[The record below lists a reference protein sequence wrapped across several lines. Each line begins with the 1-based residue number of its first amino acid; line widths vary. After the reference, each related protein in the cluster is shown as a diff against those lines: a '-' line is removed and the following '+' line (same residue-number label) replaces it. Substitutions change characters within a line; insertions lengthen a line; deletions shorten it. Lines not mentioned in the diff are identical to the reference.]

1 MRTIGAFAT
10 HPGKRSEALKKQNE
24 DYAHAWEKNGIH
36 FQAVAD
42 GNGRTDALNPAP
54 FLINEVQRFIDAYS
68 DPQMT
73 AAEIKRMVKGAVHCA
88 NRVLLAF
95 KRGGGE
101 KYASDVFASLD
112 MTAITPEGDLIT
124 AHTGDSRTYLLR
136 DNRLHQLSKDHTEAQ
151 RLCDA
156 GKITKEQIF
165 THPDRDILFSALG
178 FDNPE
183 IDVRDG
189 RIKKGDII
197 MLLTDGAH
205 KLINPSQLNEIVIS
219 AGNCY
224 DTCTAIIEASNMLG
238 GPDNIAVCVT
248 YIPDS

>member
-1 MRTIGAFAT
+1 MEIVNAFAT
-10 HPGKRSEALKKQNE
+10 HPGKRSEDKGKTNE
-24 DYAHAWEKNGIH
+24 DYAHAWEKNGIY

-42 GNGRTDALNPAP
+42 GNGRTDALNPAS
-54 FLINEVQRFIDAYS
+54 FLIN
-68 DPQMT
+68 

-95 KRGGGE
+95 KRGGGD

-112 MTAITPEGDLIT
+112 MTAITPEGDLFT
-124 AHTGDSRTYLLR
+124 THAGDSRTYLLR

-165 THPDRDILFSALG
+165 THSDRDILFSALG

-189 RIKKGDII
+189 RVKKGDII

-205 KLINPSQLNEIVIS
+205 KLINPSQLNEIVVS

-224 DTCTAIIEASNMLG
+224 DTCTAIIEAANMLG

>member
-1 MRTIGAFAT
+1 MCNGKTGFVGDFIIGRIPHKFKMIFFGGAFDKHVQANESGRSVIRMEIVNAFAT
-10 HPGKRSEALKKQNE
+10 HPGKRSEDKEKPNE
-24 DYAHAWEKNGIH
+24 DYAHAWEKNGVY

-42 GNGRTDALNPAP
+42 GNGRTDALNSAP
-54 FLINEVQRFIDAYS
+54 FLINEV
-68 DPQMT
+68 
-73 AAEIKRMVKGAVHCA
+73 
-88 NRVLLAF
+88 
-95 KRGGGE
+95 
-101 KYASDVFASLD
+101 
-112 MTAITPEGDLIT
+112 
-124 AHTGDSRTYLLR
+124 
-136 DNRLHQLSKDHTEAQ
+136 HQLSKDHTEAQ

-165 THPDRDILFSALG
+165 THSDRDILFSALG

-183 IDVRDG
+183 IEIRNG
-189 RIKKGDII
+189 RVKKGDII

-248 YIPDS
+248 YIPD